1 MDFFTINF
9 VIFSVLVAAVLSLIT
24 NSRIKFNLLLIA
36 SLGYLTF
43 WSWQA
48 VLLVVGNSLLVA
60 GLAKKIYKNKFILFL
75 GIVIQVSLIV
85 SSRLLFEFKSNE
97 IYQAFIFNS
106 IWFIGVSYYSLQNIS
121 YLVDSYFEKDNELSW
136 KEILISNIYFPK
148 LLVGPIEK
156 PRILSSKIM
165 NPKNIDIWRSLYLIS
180 LGVFKRLVISV
191 RIMSFYQQM
200 RESYPEGTP
209 MFVYWTIA
217 VLGYVTLYVDFS
229 AYMNIGQG
237 VSLLFGIEL
246 EENFN
251 RPYMSA
257 SPVEYWKRWH
267 MTLSNWV
274 KEYIYYPVLLK
285 FKNINLAIF
294 VSFMLVG
301 AWHGFKKELFFWVLS
316 WCLYQAIY
324 IYLKDKKIIKMSE
337 NYLIRFLYVFLNF
350 NIVAFI
356 GLYSYYLM
364 FFKFEKPIWNVFL
377 DAQGAFLYRE
387 NYLLG
392 VFILILLVLENIN
405 SKIKSDLF
413 YINASVFLVFLN
425 AVYMF
430 SSSYLF
436 YYMRI

>member
-1 MDFFTINF
+1 
-9 VIFSVLVAAVLSLIT
+9 
-24 NSRIKFNLLLIA
+24 
-36 SLGYLTF
+36 
-43 WSWQA
+43 
-48 VLLVVGNSLLVA
+48 
-60 GLAKKIYKNKFILFL
+60 
-75 GIVIQVSLIV
+75 
-85 SSRLLFEFKSNE
+85 
-97 IYQAFIFNS
+97 
-106 IWFIGVSYYSLQNIS
+106 
-121 YLVDSYFEKDNELSW
+121 
-136 KEILISNIYFPK
+136 
-148 LLVGPIEK
+148 
-156 PRILSSKIM
+156 
-165 NPKNIDIWRSLYLIS
+165 
-180 LGVFKRLVISV
+180 
-191 RIMSFYQQM
+191 MSFYQQM

-337 NYLIRFLYVFLNF
+337 NYLIRFLYVF
-350 NIVAFI
+350 
-356 GLYSYYLM
+356 
-364 FFKFEKPIWNVFL
+364 FKFQYRRIYWIVFL
-377 DAQGAFLYRE
+377 LFD
-387 NYLLG
+387 
-392 VFILILLVLENIN
+392 VF
-405 SKIKSDLF
+405 
-413 YINASVFLVFLN
+413 
-425 AVYMF
+425 
-430 SSSYLF
+430 
-436 YYMRI
+436 